1 VRNVSFSSEEN
12 KGLFAIHSSEERVCV
27 SSPLRKDY
35 ACAQRIKEAPQPG
48 PERMV
53 EVSMRP
59 TIYQGTDVHGC
70 IAAPVSGLP
79 IETKWY
85 AAYTCAKHER
95 SVAEQLALRGVEH
108 FHPRYQ
114 VHRRWNRR
122 LVVLDLPLFPGY
134 VFVRIPW
141 SERLRVL
148 EVPGVV
154 YLVTFGGV
162 PAALET
168 GQIELLR
175 TCLASAGKV
184 LPHPF
189 LQSGRR
195 VHFCE
200 GPFRGLAGVL
210 QRSKGRRRLIVS
222 IEVIQKSMSV
232 EVDAAT
238 IEPV

>member
-1 VRNVSFSSEEN
+1 
-12 KGLFAIHSSEERVCV
+12 
-27 SSPLRKDY
+27 
-35 ACAQRIKEAPQPG
+35 
-48 PERMV
+48 MV
-53 EVSMRP
+53 AVSMRP
-59 TIYQGTDVHGC
+59 AICQASDVRDC
-70 IAAPVSGLP
+70 IAAPVYGLP

-85 AAYTCAKHER
+85 AAYTSANHER
-95 SVAEQLALRGVEH
+95 RVAEQLALRGVEH

-114 VHRRWNRR
+114 VDRRWNRR
-122 LVVLDLPLFPGY
+122 WVVLDLPLFPGY

-175 TCLASAGKV
+175 DCLASASKV

-195 VHFCE
+195 VRFCE

-210 QRSKGRRRLIVS
+210 QRRKGRNRLIVS
-222 IEVIQKSMSV
+222 IQVIQKSMSI
-232 EVDAAT
+232 EVDATT

>member
-1 VRNVSFSSEEN
+1 VR
-12 KGLFAIHSSEERVCV
+12 
-27 SSPLRKDY
+27 D
-35 ACAQRIKEAPQPG
+35 
-48 PERMV
+48 
-53 EVSMRP
+53 
-59 TIYQGTDVHGC
+59 C
-70 IAAPVSGLP
+70 IAAPVCGLP
-79 IETKWY
+79 VETKWY
-85 AAYTCAKHER
+85 AAYTCANHER
-95 SVAEQLALRGVEH
+95 RVAEQLALRGVEH
-108 FHPRYQ
+108 FHPRYR
-114 VHRRWNRR
+114 VNRRWNRR
-122 LVVLDLPLFPGY
+122 WVVLDLPLFPGY

-162 PAALET
+162 PAALEA

-175 TCLASAGKV
+175 DCSTTAGKV

-195 VHFCE
+195 VRFCE

-210 QRSKGRRRLIVS
+210 QRRKGRSRLIVS
-222 IEVIQKSMSV
+222 IQVIQKSMSI